1 VPTGFVGTALR
12 SIFKMLRSAKFFRR
26 PILKPVGS
34 HFPIYL
40 GFGVFGYGVCLH
52 SSCLTDVSDF
62 LDFVWLFFWLFLGLG
77 LLWD

>member
-1 VPTGFVGTALR
+1 MRQGRLQLQRRLLLPLPLR
-12 SIFKMLRSAKFFRR
+12 GPSGPAGNEARVEKKNEHLS
-26 PILKPVGS
+26 S
-34 HFPIYL
+34 
-40 GFGVFGYGVCLH
+40 GVGYGVCLH